1 MKYVRV
7 ERMGK
12 ISWGVLNGDTVH
24 TLKYPP
30 YAGDTEY
37 DDGKRWPLSDCRLL
51 APCTPGKIVCLG
63 KNYADH
69 ALEMGGAAPETPIIF
84 MKTSNCV
91 NDPEGEICI
100 PAFVGRLCA
109 NGTCDHG

>member
-37 DDGKRWPLSDCRLL
+37 YDGKRLQR
-51 APCTPGKIVCLG
+51 A
-63 KNYADH
+63 
-69 ALEMGGAAPETPIIF
+69 E
-84 MKTSNCV
+84 
-91 NDPEGEICI
+91 
-100 PAFVGRLCA
+100 
-109 NGTCDHG
+109 

>member
-37 DDGKRWPLSDCRLL
+37 YDGKRWPLSDCRLL
-51 APCTPGKIVCLG
+51 APCTPGKIVLLG
-63 KNYADH
+63 KKSADP
-69 ALEMGGAAPETPIIF
+69 ALDTGGAKEMEMRITSIF
-84 MKTSNCV
+84 W
-91 NDPEGEICI
+91 EIQ
-100 PAFVGRLCA
+100 
-109 NGTCDHG
+109 